1 MSRRLQASGS
11 CCLAS
16 YPSVVNLVDDIRLAL
31 LAAADPEKAPG
42 MQKYMKSDMPFLG
55 VQSGP
60 LTKAMRP
67 ILRQPIGRD
76 EALSASRTLWDQA
89 SYREHR
95 YAALALLRRQAL
107 TPEDEPLLRHLI
119 VTGAWW
125 DLVDEIATKLVGP
138 LRDQLDIRAWAID
151 PDLWIR
157 RASIICQVSNRPK
170 DPDLLRDTI
179 EPNTADR
186 TFWIRKA
193 IGWAL
198 RDYAYVDPEW
208 VAAFL
213 RTHDLAPLSVR
224 EATKHLATAQPAQ
237 G

>member
-1 MSRRLQASGS
+1 MD
-11 CCLAS
+11 
-16 YPSVVNLVDDIRLAL
+16 LVDEIRLAL
-31 LAAADPEKAPG
+31 EAAADPAKAPA

-55 VQSGP
+55 VQRGP
-60 LTKAMRP
+60 LTKALRP
-67 ILRQPIGRD
+67 ILRQTISRD
-76 EALSASRTLWDQA
+76 DAIATSVTLWDEA

-95 YAALALLRRQAL
+95 YAALAVLRRQTL
-107 TPEDEPLLRHLI
+107 TATDEPLLRHLI

-125 DLVDEIATKLVGP
+125 DLVDETATKLVGP
-138 LRDQLDIRAWAID
+138 LRESLDMRAWAKD

-179 EPNTADR
+179 EPNTGHR
-186 TFWIRKA
+186 TFWITKA

-198 RDYAYVDPEW
+198 RDYAYVDPRW
-208 VAAFL
+208 VRDFVDS
-213 RTHDLAPLSVR
+213 HELAPLSIR
-224 EATKHLATAQPAQ
+224 EATKHLAAAQREQ